1 MNASIL
7 VINQLNINNLLD
19 QTGLPDQYSVSKK
32 RHRRSRITTY
42 HHQGFPTP
50 TCNWLQHCQ
59 PQQYLR
65 LSPSPLWCFQ
75 TSPLRCLDLST
86 PYSQSRKEMLY
97 GDTGSLEGML
107 IRTPCGEG
115 EGHPEEKATSSRAGH
130 PTLSVATWT
139 LWPQTVEREVAL
151 GYSSAQVTVSRQR
164 LSCYRSVHVGRF
176 YALRWEVH
184 HISHG
189 MLHYSESF
197 SVSAIGWCAGAC
209 AQRAAFTGGL
219 DHKLMTY
226 SFNAGP
232 RTATLFQFWSRQ
244 QLLSFLC
251 LHQLDQELRPGIWK
265 RTVDGCLTQCAA
277 ASNRS
282 QVYHSLWASPLW
294 PLTTFQM
301 LIGTKWKPACQSSCK
316 NEWTTVVTFFF
327 GEGAYIKQPVHNLV

>member
-1 MNASIL
+1 MKFLALIDFSDHITQIFSKRFVITLRSEIIQKYIYENVIMNASIL

-32 RHRRSRITTY
+32 RHRRSRITTH

-130 PTLSVATWT
+130 PTLSVAT
-139 LWPQTVEREVAL
+139 
-151 GYSSAQVTVSRQR
+151 
-164 LSCYRSVHVGRF
+164 
-176 YALRWEVH
+176 
-184 HISHG
+184 
-189 MLHYSESF
+189 
-197 SVSAIGWCAGAC
+197 
-209 AQRAAFTGGL
+209 
-219 DHKLMTY
+219 
-226 SFNAGP
+226 
-232 RTATLFQFWSRQ
+232 
-244 QLLSFLC
+244 
-251 LHQLDQELRPGIWK
+251 
-265 RTVDGCLTQCAA
+265 
-277 ASNRS
+277 
-282 QVYHSLWASPLW
+282 
-294 PLTTFQM
+294 
-301 LIGTKWKPACQSSCK
+301 
-316 NEWTTVVTFFF
+316 
-327 GEGAYIKQPVHNLV
+327 